1 MTNYPGAVIVKKF
14 KLIYWLNKE
23 CSNIRHRLNFALS
36 FQIHLS
42 TGPSEASGAPV
53 IIREEIERSE
63 DRQQRAGNSNSEE
76 EGVQQCGREIADICC
91 SNRAEV

>member
-1 MTNYPGAVIVKKF
+1 MKRLN
-14 KLIYWLNKE
+14 NKE
-23 CSNIRHRLNFALS
+23 SSNIQHRLNFALS

-42 TGPSEASGAPV
+42 TGPSEASV